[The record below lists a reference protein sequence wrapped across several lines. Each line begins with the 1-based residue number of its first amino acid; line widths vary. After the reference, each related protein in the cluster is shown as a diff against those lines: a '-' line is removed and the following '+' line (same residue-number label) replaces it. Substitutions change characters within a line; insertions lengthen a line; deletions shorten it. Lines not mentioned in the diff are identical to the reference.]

1 MCHVREI
8 VIAPAFQDRGI
19 GTALLR
25 TTLERAAEQG
35 APVRLRTNRAN
46 YRAAALYRR
55 LGFQNVGRTPTHL
68 LFEWRGWVP
77 GPLTIGLHPEEPAA
91 GPWRAERIAD
101 VVARFG
107 GRTRRI
113 TTRPLVV
120 AIDGRSSS
128 GKTTLAARVARVV
141 PATTVVHTDDIAWWH
156 SRFGWADLAEH
167 VLETVRAGEAL
178 YFRPP
183 AWIERDRE
191 GAIVVPG
198 GIQLLVLEGVGAS
211 RDELAHLLDAR
222 IWVQTDQAEIDR
234 RNKARGADDGWL
246 EEELPWV
253 AVHRP
258 WEHADL
264 VIAGSPMLSHNPQ
277 IEVVVAD
284 GPL

>member
-1 MCHVREI
+1 M
-8 VIAPAFQDRGI
+8 
-19 GTALLR
+19 
-25 TTLERAAEQG
+25 
-35 APVRLRTNRAN
+35 
-46 YRAAALYRR
+46 
-55 LGFQNVGRTPTHL
+55 
-68 LFEWRGWVP
+68 
-77 GPLTIGLHPEEPAA
+77 
-91 GPWRAERIAD
+91 
-101 VVARFG
+101 
-107 GRTRRI
+107 
-113 TTRPLVV
+113 
-120 AIDGRSSS
+120 
-128 GKTTLAARVARVV
+128 
-141 PATTVVHTDDIAWWH
+141 HTDDIAWWH